1 VNQVNSIPDQG
12 FHTTDLRAE
21 VIGLRQALAQR
32 DQLIEQFSKAL
43 YAQIC
48 QPADPS
54 ANALVPA
61 PKSAIS
67 ELEQQELEQQLF
79 FCQQQISNQNTE
91 IANLRDAHQRLTDRN
106 QMLEK
111 VIQELPQV
119 YRQKFAERLSQ
130 VKVKMEALQK
140 ENRQLHADLHQI
152 NYILSGRKQRNPD
165 NLALPHGA
173 DERNPPERNTTDRNT
188 TDRSTVEQ
196 RQPPPGMHPGTH
208 L

>member
-1 VNQVNSIPDQG
+1 
-12 FHTTDLRAE
+12 
-21 VIGLRQALAQR
+21 
-32 DQLIEQFSKAL
+32 
-43 YAQIC
+43 
-48 QPADPS
+48 
-54 ANALVPA
+54 
-61 PKSAIS
+61 
-67 ELEQQELEQQLF
+67 
-79 FCQQQISNQNTE
+79 
-91 IANLRDAHQRLTDRN
+91 
-106 QMLEK
+106 